1 MMDKIIKDNL
11 NFIQLPR
18 DIRKDQLIND
28 ARTLQE
34 KHWGEENYTNDIKPY
49 YRDAC
54 LNRYFWTDYKWRLV
68 QNEYTKKLY
77 CEVIE

>member
-1 MMDKIIKDNL
+1 MDKIIKDNL

-18 DIRKDQLIND
+18 DIRKDQLISE
-28 ARTLQE
+28 AEWLQMNQR
-34 KHWGEENYTNDIKPY
+34 GEENYTKDIRPY
-49 YRDAC
+49 YRDVC

>member
-1 MMDKIIKDNL
+1 MDIIIKDNL

-18 DIRKDQLIND
+18 AMRKDQLIND
-28 ARTLQE
+28 AEMLQE
-34 KHWGEENYTNDIKPY
+34 IHVGEKSYTDDIKPY
-49 YRDAC
+49 YKDVC
-54 LNRYFWTDYKWRLV
+54 LNRYFWTNYKWRLV

>member
-1 MMDKIIKDNL
+1 MDKIIKDNL

-28 ARTLQE
+28 AMTLRE
-34 KHWGEENYTNDIKPY
+34 KHWGEKNYTNDIKPY
-49 YRDAC
+49 YRDVC